1 MTLEKDIP
9 PNNIQKLKELSN
21 YLEELES
28 ELAIFFTLNVD
39 LILICKQDGE
49 IIKSNPA
56 WETWLG
62 WKKDELIGRKFYDFI
77 HPDDLK
83 STQEIAA
90 VLCREPLLTDFQNR
104 YICKDGT
111 YKLLSWRAVT
121 YNNKFY
127 ATARSI

>member
-1 MTLEKDIP
+1 MTAEVNIP
-9 PNNIQKLKELSN
+9 PNNIQKLKELSG

-39 LILICKQDGE
+39 LLLICHEDGE
-49 IIKSNPA
+49 IIKANPA

-62 WKKDELIGRKFYDFI
+62 WKKEELIGRKFYDFV

-83 STQEIAA
+83 KTQEIADI
-90 VLCREPLLTDFQNR
+90 LCEEPLLRDFQNR

-111 YKLLSWRAVT
+111 YKLLSWCAVT